1 MSNLDASP
9 ALTEGRTCSLEAHTA
24 HEAPPLA
31 PQTGSRLLLARRAD
45 ERLVELVRQGDAA
58 AFEVLYDR
66 YNLRILS
73 FCRHMLGSQQ
83 DGEDAT
89 QHAFVALHR
98 HIVGDDRPVDV
109 KPWLFQVARNRC
121 LSIIRSRREHA
132 DVDDP
137 VLQPATEGLADSVQ
151 RRSDLRELLGDLH
164 HLPDD
169 QRAALLLSS
178 LGDLS
183 GDQIAEVIGC
193 RPQKVKALVFQ
204 ARTSLMNERDA
215 RNTDCAEV
223 REQLATLRGGALLRG
238 PLRRH
243 VRHCDGCRAYRDAT
257 RKQREALAL
266 LLPVIPTAGLK
277 AATMSTALGGGAAAA
292 AGGAAAT
299 ATGGGIAAGLAAGG
313 KAGFAKLVVAAA
325 VASGG
330 IGAGVVEVHH
340 LATKGAG
347 EGNVPAV
354 QHERNSGHSTAA
366 PGTTS
371 VATTPLGTANTKHPT
386 GKGHNG
392 HHGKP
397 TSSPAQSPNA
407 ATGKGI
413 AGTQPGHGSGTTGK
427 AGAPGQLKP
436 HPPKPARTHVKAR
449 GRLLHKPATKPAP
462 TAPVHPDKPAEPA
475 KPETSGQT
483 QQPTTTTDAVTTT
496 EQSVTTGA
504 INGASQK

>member
-1 MSNLDASP
+1 MTNLSAIP

-24 HEAPPLA
+24 HEAPAVA
-31 PQTGSRLLLARRAD
+31 PRVGGRLLLARRTD

-66 YNLRILS
+66 YHLRILS
-73 FCRHMLGSQQ
+73 FCRHMLASQQ

-98 HIVGDDRPVDV
+98 HITADERPVDV

-132 DVDDP
+132 DVDEP
-137 VLQPATEGLADSVQ
+137 GVQPATEGLAESVQ
-151 RRSDLRELLGDLH
+151 RRADLRELLGDLQQ
-164 HLPDD
+164 LPED

-183 GDQIAEVIGC
+183 GDEIAEVVGC

-215 RNTDCAEV
+215 RDTDCQLV

-243 VRHCDGCRAYRDAT
+243 VRSCDGCQAFRAAT

-277 AATMSTALGGGAAAA
+277 AATMSAAVGGSAAA
-292 AGGAAAT
+292 GAAAT
-299 ATGGGIAAGLAAGG
+299 ATGGGVVAGLAAGG
-313 KAGFAKLVVAAA
+313 KATAAKVLLAATLA
-325 VASGG
+325 GGG
-330 IGAGVVEVHH
+330 IGAGVAEVNPLRSDDQPAAPAKQHH
-340 LATKGAG
+340 GATKATQGT
-347 EGNVPAV
+347 
-354 QHERNSGHSTAA
+354 STAGSTSGA
-366 PGTTS
+366 VTSTT
-371 VATTPLGTANTKHPT
+371 AK
-386 GKGHNG
+386 GKANG
-392 HHGKP
+392 HKGSSHGHGKP
-397 TSSPAQSPNA
+397 TSSPAKSGNA

-413 AGTQPGHGSGTTGK
+413 AGTQPGLGSGTTGR
-427 AGAPGQLKP
+427 AGAPGQLKA
-436 HPPKPARTHVKAR
+436 HSNKGKAKGHVIHSKPVRTAPIHTTPVR
-449 GRLLHKPATKPAP
+449 PVKPAP
-462 TAPVHPDKPAEPA
+462 
-475 KPETSGQT
+475 PEKVTP
-483 QQPTTTTDAVTTT
+483 QPSTTTTPSITDETDADA
-496 EQSVTTGA
+496 TGK
-504 INGASQK
+504 GLLK

>member
-1 MSNLDASP
+1 M
-9 ALTEGRTCSLEAHTA
+9 
-24 HEAPPLA
+24 
-31 PQTGSRLLLARRAD
+31 
-45 ERLVELVRQGDAA
+45 VRQGDAA

-73 FCRHMLGSQQ
+73 FCRHMLGSQP

-98 HIVGDDRPVDV
+98 HITADERAVDV

-121 LSIIRSRREHA
+121 LSIIRARREHA

-137 VLQPATEGLADSVQ
+137 LVQPATEGLADSVQ

-164 HLPDD
+164 QLPED

-183 GDQIAEVIGC
+183 SDQIADVIGC

-215 RNTDCAEV
+215 RNTDCEVV

-243 VRHCDGCRAYRDAT
+243 VRHCEGCKAFRNAT

-277 AATMSTALGGGAAAA
+277 AATMSAALGGSAA
-292 AGGAAAT
+292 AGTAAT
-299 ATGGGIAAGLAAGG
+299 AGAGGGVLAGLAATG
-313 KAGFAKLVVAAA
+313 KAGAAKVLVAAA
-325 VASGG
+325 VAGG
-330 IGAGVVEVHH
+330 TVGAGVAEVKH
-340 LATKGAG
+340 LS
-347 EGNVPAV
+347 NDNQP
-354 QHERNSGHSTAA
+354 AA
-366 PGTTS
+366 PAKRQHGNGATTHKATTTTS
-371 VATTPLGTANTKHPT
+371 GTGHGAKANGTAN
-386 GKGHNG
+386 GHN
-392 HHGKP
+392 HTATHGKP
-397 TSSPAQSPNA
+397 TSSPAASSHA

-413 AGTQPGHGSGTTGK
+413 AGTQHHTKGK
-427 AGAPGQLKP
+427 AGAPGQLKTKTNNGKAVAKRKTD
-436 HPPKPARTHVKAR
+436 HATNTPPPTAHSKPPQANIPVKPER
-449 GRLLHKPATKPAP
+449 PAPSGQAKQQPAP
-462 TAPVHPDKPAEPA
+462 TESVPP
-475 KPETSGQT
+475 
-483 QQPTTTTDAVTTT
+483 VTTVT
-496 EQSVTTGA
+496 DEVAGSVHG
-504 INGASQK
+504 NSKK

>member
-1 MSNLDASP
+1 MSNLSATP

-24 HEAPPLA
+24 HEAPTLA
-31 PQTGSRLLLARRAD
+31 PQPGSRLLLAKRAD

-98 HIVGDDRPVDV
+98 HITGDDRNVDV

-121 LSIIRSRREHA
+121 LSIIRARREHA

-137 VLQPATEGLADSVQ
+137 VIQPATEGLADSVQ

-215 RNTDCAEV
+215 RNTDCDEV

-238 PLRRH
+238 SLRRH
-243 VRHCDGCRAYRDAT
+243 IRHCDGCRAFRDAT

-277 AATMSTALGGGAAAA
+277 AATMSSALGGGAAAA

-299 ATGGGIAAGLAAGG
+299 ATGGGVVAGLAAGG
-313 KAGFAKLVVAAA
+313 KAGAAKLVLAAA
-325 VASGG
+325 LASGG
-330 IGAGVVEVHH
+330 VGAGVAEVHH
-340 LATKGAG
+340 LATKGSWD
-347 EGNVPAV
+347 GNAPAARHHGIAKHG
-354 QHERNSGHSTAA
+354 Q
-366 PGTTS
+366 PGAVGTSS
-371 VATTPLGTANTKHPT
+371 VATTPVGTAHTKHAT
-386 GKGHNG
+386 GKSHHG
-392 HHGKP
+392 HGKP
-397 TSSPAQSPNA
+397 TSSPAQSTNA

-413 AGTQPGHGSGTTGK
+413 AGTQPGQGSGTTGK
-427 AGAPGQLKP
+427 AGAPGRLK
-436 HPPKPARTHVKAR
+436 THKTHAR
-449 GRLLHKPATKPAP
+449 GRILHSKPAHPVTPVHTAP
-462 TAPVHPDKPAEPA
+462 THPV
-475 KPETSGQT
+475 KPEQPATPEPSAQS
-483 QQPTTTTDAVTTT
+483 QQQSTTDSVTTTD
-496 EQSVTTGA
+496 QSVTTGL
-504 INGASQK
+504 INGASKK